1 MNFLLKYF
9 PKIPISL
16 KFLLYHDD
24 INLKL
29 VYLNQNTAMEG
40 TVFYFSILEGKGY
53 HMSLSGIGNSNITDM
68 YTVETEK
75 KESTA
80 SKNDTSKV
88 DASKNDTSQADKK
101 NSNSAAVYDKRELSE
116 DDRKSIVAQLKAD
129 QEKRQSQLTDLVH
142 SMLNTQTNTFGQ
154 ANNIWQFLAKGDYKV
169 DADTQKKA
177 QEAISE
183 DGYWGVKQT
192 SDRIVSFATALAGN
206 DSTQLEKM
214 RDAFLKGYKQAEKT
228 WGGKLPDISQRT
240 YDAVLEK
247 FDKLMNPKTEDKAS
261 ETVTTTEDGT
271 VVAK

>member
-1 MNFLLKYF
+1 
-9 PKIPISL
+9 
-16 KFLLYHDD
+16 
-24 INLKL
+24 
-29 VYLNQNTAMEG
+29 
-40 TVFYFSILEGKGY
+40 
-53 HMSLSGIGNSNITDM
+53 M
-68 YTVETEK
+68 YAIEAEK
-75 KESTA
+75 KESAA

-88 DASKNDTSQADKK
+88 DTSKNDTNKTDK
-101 NSNSAAVYDKRELSE
+101 NSNGAAVYDKRQLSE
-116 DDRKSIVAQLKAD
+116 DDRKAIVAQLKAD

-142 SMLNTQTNTFGQ
+142 NMLNTQTNTFGQ
-154 ANNIWQFLAKGDYKV
+154 ANNIWQFLSKGEYTV
-169 DADTQKKA
+169 DAATQKKA

-206 DSTQLEKM
+206 DSKQLEKM

-247 FDKLMNPKTEDKAS
+247 FDKLMNPKTEDNATDKD
-261 ETVTTTEDGT
+261 TVTTTEDGT

>member
-1 MNFLLKYF
+1 
-9 PKIPISL
+9 
-16 KFLLYHDD
+16 
-24 INLKL
+24 
-29 VYLNQNTAMEG
+29 
-40 TVFYFSILEGKGY
+40 
-53 HMSLSGIGNSNITDM
+53 MSLSGIGNNSVTDL
-68 YTVETEK
+68 YAVEAEK

-88 DASKNDTSQADKK
+88 DTSKNENK
-101 NSNSAAVYDKRELSE
+101 NENSAAVYDKTKLSA
-116 DDRKSIVAQLKAD
+116 DDRKAIVAQLKAD

-142 SMLNTQTNTFGQ
+142 NMMNTQTNTFGQ
-154 ANNIWQFLAKGDYKV
+154 ANNIWQFLSKGNYTV

-206 DSTQLEKM
+206 DSKQLEKM

-228 WGGKLPDISQRT
+228 WGGKLPEISQKT

-247 FDKLMNPKTEDKAS
+247 LDKLMNPKTEGSTSAKD
-261 ETVTTTEDGT
+261 TVTTTEDGT

>member
-1 MNFLLKYF
+1 
-9 PKIPISL
+9 
-16 KFLLYHDD
+16 
-24 INLKL
+24 
-29 VYLNQNTAMEG
+29 
-40 TVFYFSILEGKGY
+40 
-53 HMSLSGIGNSNITDM
+53 MSLSGIGNNSVTDL
-68 YTVETEK
+68 YAVEAEK

-80 SKNDTSKV
+80 SKNDTSKL
-88 DASKNDTSQADKK
+88 DTSKNENK
-101 NSNSAAVYDKRELSE
+101 NENSAAVYDKTKLSA
-116 DDRKSIVAQLKAD
+116 DDRKAIVAQLKAD

-142 SMLNTQTNTFGQ
+142 NMMNTQTNTFGQ
-154 ANNIWQFLAKGDYKV
+154 ANNIWQFLSKGNYTV

-206 DSTQLEKM
+206 DSKQLEKM

-228 WGGKLPDISQRT
+228 WGGKLPEISQKT

-247 FDKLMNPKTEDKAS
+247 LDKLMNPKTEGSTS
-261 ETVTTTEDGT
+261 EKDTVTTTEDGT

>member
-1 MNFLLKYF
+1 
-9 PKIPISL
+9 
-16 KFLLYHDD
+16 
-24 INLKL
+24 
-29 VYLNQNTAMEG
+29 
-40 TVFYFSILEGKGY
+40 
-53 HMSLSGIGNSNITDM
+53 MSLSGIGNNNITDL
-68 YTVETEK
+68 YAIEAEK

-88 DASKNDTSQADKK
+88 DTSKNENK
-101 NSNSAAVYDKRELSE
+101 NENSAAVYDKTKLSE
-116 DDRKSIVAQLKAD
+116 DDRKAIVAQLKAD
-129 QEKRQSQLTDLVH
+129 QEKRQSQMTDLVH
-142 SMLNTQTNTFGQ
+142 NMLNTQTNTFGQ
-154 ANNIWQFLAKGDYKV
+154 ANNMWQFLAKGNYTV

-206 DSTQLEKM
+206 DSKQLEKM

-228 WGGKLPDISQRT
+228 WGGKLPEISQKT

-247 FDKLMNPKTEDKAS
+247 FDKLMNPKTEDKAPETS
-261 ETVTTTEDGT
+261 QKDTVTTTEDGT